1 MGDYSTVAAVDLG
14 SSRFRLQ
21 MARMKAYSTVA
32 AVDLGSNSFRL
43 QVARVED
50 DQLYPLDALKETVR
64 LAAGLGEG
72 KLLDSETRARAI
84 DCLKRFGERLRGLPS
99 DAVRAVATNTFR
111 VAKNSAEFLGE
122 AEAALGFPIEII
134 AGREEARLIYLGV
147 SHSLPASREKRLV
160 IDIGGGS
167 TEFIIGTGHKPQL
180 MESLYM
186 GCVSFSRRF
195 FPDGRITKGAM
206 QRAELAA
213 RSEIQL
219 ISGGYGAGH
228 WRQAVGSSGSA
239 RALAEILEANGWA
252 ENGITQGGLD
262 SLRAALVKAG
272 NASKL
277 SLPGLRS
284 DRVPV
289 LAGGFAIMAA
299 AFAELGIER
308 MAVADSALR
317 EGVLYDMLGR
327 FHQHDMRETTA
338 RRFMRRYQVDPV
350 QAGRVEML
358 GIELLRQLI
367 GNQPLDLDAALQFFS
382 WGAKLHEI
390 GLSISHAGYHKHS
403 AYILEN
409 ADMPGFSKKEQDRLA
424 MLVLAQRGSLGKVLN
439 RVAAPQEW
447 AQMLALR
454 LAVLFYRSRMELDL
468 PREMHLEAGGGGFQL
483 TLDKNWLARNPLT
496 QTALESEA
504 KDWKAVGKRLTV
516 AAV

>member
-1 MGDYSTVAAVDLG
+1 
-14 SSRFRLQ
+14 
-21 MARMKAYSTVA
+21 MKAYSTVA

-43 QVARVED
+43 QVARVEE
-50 DQLYPLDALKETVR
+50 DQLYPLDALKDTVR
-64 LAAGLGEG
+64 LAAGLGDD
-72 KLLDSETRARAI
+72 KVLDRETRGRAI
-84 DCLKRFGERLRGLPS
+84 ASLKRFGERLRGLPA
-99 DAVRAVATNTFR
+99 DAVRVVATNTFR
-111 VAKNSAEFLGE
+111 VAKNAAEFLGE

-186 GCVSFSRRF
+186 GCVSYSRRF
-195 FPDGRITKGAM
+195 FPDGKVTKGAM

-219 ISGGYGAGH
+219 ISSGYSAGH
-228 WRQAVGSSGSA
+228 WRHAVGSSGSA
-239 RALAEILEANGWA
+239 RALAEIIEASGWA
-252 ENGITQGGLD
+252 ESGITRDGLD
-262 SLRAALVKAG
+262 NLRAALVKAG
-272 NASKL
+272 NSNKL

-289 LAGGFAIMAA
+289 LPGGLAIMAA
-299 AFAELGIER
+299 AFAELGIET
-308 MAVADSALR
+308 MTVVDTALR
-317 EGVLYDMLGR
+317 EGVLYDMVGR
-327 FHQHDMRETTA
+327 FHRHDMRETTA

-350 QAGRVEML
+350 QVGRVETL

-367 GNQPLDLDAALQFFS
+367 STLPLDLEAALQFFS

-390 GLSISHAGYHKHS
+390 GLTISHAGYHKHS

-409 ADMPGFSKKEQDRLA
+409 ADMPGFSKKEQERLA
-424 MLVLAQRGSLGKVLN
+424 LLVLAQRGSLGKVMS
-439 RVAAPQEW
+439 RGVVPQEW
-447 AQMLALR
+447 AQVLALR

-468 PREMHLEAGGGGFQL
+468 PREMRLETMDNGFHL
-483 TLDKNWLARNPLT
+483 TLDKNWLAHNPLT
-496 QTALESEA
+496 QTALVSEA
-504 KDWKAVGKRLTV
+504 KDWKAIGKRLVVT
-516 AAV
+516 AA